1 MATGMLHADRSM
13 YIIKHTIFSF
23 FILLFSCNIRAQSF
37 YKIIYV
43 SDLTTACTLDTFKSC
58 LLVRENPN
66 DRWQI
71 FEDSITGF
79 THKKGTQY
87 CLLVKVV
94 DDKTKNKQR
103 YVLEEIKSTSLTDTL
118 AEIQKPQV
126 TNSIFSGKKW
136 MLYKLKTKNELKIF
150 TIAKAILSFDLSST
164 HLKLTLDCA
173 QYAGEFLSQNESLD
187 FKNLNAITS
196 TCKKRS
202 VEDDLLK
209 MLSLTNRYKIRKK
222 ELLLFKDDILL
233 SVWLLKK

>member
-1 MATGMLHADRSM
+1 MATGMLRADRSM

-43 SDLTTACTLDTFKSC
+43 SDLTTACTLDTSKSC
-58 LLVRENPN
+58 LLVRDNPN
-66 DRWQI
+66 ENWQI

-94 DDKTKNKQR
+94 DDKTINKQH
-103 YVLEEIKSTSLTDTL
+103 YVLEEIKSASVSDSLSK
-118 AEIQKPQV
+118 IQKSERI
-126 TNSIFSGKKW
+126 NSILSRKKW
-136 MLYKLKTKNELKIF
+136 MLYKLKTKDELKIF
-150 TIAKAILSFDLSST
+150 TIAKAILSFDSSST

-187 FKNLNAITS
+187 FKNLNTVTS

>member
-1 MATGMLHADRSM
+1 
-13 YIIKHTIFSF
+13 
-23 FILLFSCNIRAQSF
+23 
-37 YKIIYV
+37 
-43 SDLTTACTLDTFKSC
+43 LTTACTLDTSKSC

-79 THKKGTQY
+79 THKNGTQY

-94 DDKTKNKQR
+94 DDKTINKQH
-103 YVLEEIKSTSLTDTL
+103 YVLEEIKSASLADSL
-118 AEIQKPQV
+118 SKVQKSERI
-126 TNSIFSGKKW
+126 NSILSGKKW
-136 MLYKLKTKNELKIF
+136 MLYKLKTKDELKIF
-150 TIAKAILSFDLSST
+150 TIAKAILSFDSGST

-187 FKNLNAITS
+187 FKNLNTVTS

>member
-1 MATGMLHADRSM
+1 M
-13 YIIKHTIFSF
+13 
-23 FILLFSCNIRAQSF
+23 
-37 YKIIYV
+37 
-43 SDLTTACTLDTFKSC
+43 TTACTLDTSKSC

-126 TNSIFSGKKW
+126 TNSIFCGKKW

>member
-43 SDLTTACTLDTFKSC
+43 SDLTTACTLDTSKSC

-126 TNSIFSGKKW
+126 TNSIFCGKKW